1 MNWGGSWQVYGLQD
15 QGFSNDVREGAG
27 SFRIVMYGYNYDEL
41 YEWAEQLKAKLLTHR
56 RIKEVL
62 INSEFSWWK
71 DDYQEFYFNL
81 NKARLTQE
89 DIQPIDLFA
98 SINPVFGK
106 GHLYR
111 DDRRQRRDRETE
123 TLLPPV
129 TGIRC
134 VEHAVCST
142 NY

>member
-1 MNWGGSWQVYGLQD
+1 
-15 QGFSNDVREGAG
+15 
-27 SFRIVMYGYNYDEL
+27 MYGYNYDEL

-106 GHLYR
+106 DIYTGTIVVNE
-111 DDRRQRRDRETE
+111 ETE
-123 TLLPPV
+123 KLKLFLPPV